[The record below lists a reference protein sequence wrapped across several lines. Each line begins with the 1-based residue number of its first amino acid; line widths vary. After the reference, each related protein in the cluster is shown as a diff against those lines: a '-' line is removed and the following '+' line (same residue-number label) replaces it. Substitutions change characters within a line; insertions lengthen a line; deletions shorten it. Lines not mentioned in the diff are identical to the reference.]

1 MPATRDA
8 PATQARP
15 ARSRL
20 DRPCDLCRR
29 HKHLCVIEVRGEPC
43 SSCRAR
49 KKSCTFDM
57 PPTAR
62 KRKPKA
68 ASSVERSTAVTES
81 SRDRAM
87 PDLPAT
93 SLDNPIPSFSTQGDV
108 RTGPQAPNTTAPNN
122 QSRIAGSSLGSG
134 TSYGRFGSEGEGLVN
149 DYSAY
154 PSGSRSAVP
163 WHRLQSDLP
172 QHASLDL
179 EEDNDDQ
186 EYHFLGADAFSALIL
201 KATGSATTS
210 QPSGGLSFRQVSSDP
225 KYPVYFVKHP
235 SLMYGRTSNNGRM
248 VYETILRLCEGVCQ
262 DVSLEAASVVRRC
275 TLPALPIINSKRLE
289 DSCMGLE
296 GSGPVPY
303 ALLSGII
310 AHSIHYL
317 PEITPLRKNLW
328 HEALLALD
336 DEYRQPRL
344 STLQLALLQ
353 IYSRPM
359 EIGENSGQITI
370 AIARAIGAAHLLGL
384 HIDPTNWSL
393 PYWET
398 SLRKRIW
405 WALLIQD
412 KWRALLY
419 GRPSYLHHKA
429 YHVSLPTLEDCDAE
443 QHASDSDWT
452 SMETFI
458 ATCRLTLIIDDLLEN
473 SHSMDSVGRREPSIT
488 RIARL
493 EAILK
498 HLDDLK
504 STLPEDLLRFN
515 VRDTILPTGVRS
527 FQLSYLGLGIIIRRL
542 LIDSLPENAQWQAV
556 AALSEA
562 YQSCQDMLNFISVL
576 VQADQN
582 MYWAPF
588 SAHHISN
595 TVNLLLR
602 IATKSRCGNDESMA
616 SQAIAAANDLITA
629 LISIYQA
636 TSWDTIGGALR
647 RIASLLLFAQH
658 ELIEVRMTYDQL
670 ATALH
675 IPLSDNILS
684 ADNFLTS
691 LGLMSDDALFQTGTD
706 QAWLAGLGLWNS
718 E

>member
-1 MPATRDA
+1 
-8 PATQARP
+8 
-15 ARSRL
+15 
-20 DRPCDLCRR
+20 
-29 HKHLCVIEVRGEPC
+29 
-43 SSCRAR
+43 
-49 KKSCTFDM
+49 M

-62 KRKPKA
+62 KRKA
-68 ASSVERSTAVTES
+68 NAVASAKKSIPAVESAP
-81 SRDRAM
+81 SRTL
-87 PDLPAT
+87 PDLQTT
-93 SLDNPIPSFSTQGDV
+93 SLDDPIPSF
-108 RTGPQAPNTTAPNN
+108 RTLGEVISAPQASNATTPNHQGHSA
-122 QSRIAGSSLGSG
+122 QSSAGNG
-134 TSYGRFGSEGEGLVN
+134 TSYGHFRSEGTRLVKN
-149 DYSAY
+149 YSSC
-154 PSGSRSAVP
+154 PSGSRSIVP
-163 WHRLQSDLP
+163 GHQLQSDLS
-172 QHASLDL
+172 QHPSLDL
-179 EEDNDDQ
+179 EESNDDQ
-186 EYHFLGADAFSALIL
+186 EYHFLGSDAFSALIL

-235 SLMYGRTSNNGRM
+235 SLMYGRG
-248 VYETILRLCEGVCQ
+248 CP
-262 DVSLEAASVVRRC
+262 DVSLKAASVVQRY
-275 TLPALPIINSKRLE
+275 TFPAIPIINFKRLE
-289 DSCMGLE
+289 NSCMGLQ

-310 AHSIHYL
+310 AHSIHYI
-317 PEITPLRKNLW
+317 PEIISLRKYLW
-328 HEALLALD
+328 QEALMALD

-344 STLQLALLQ
+344 SALQLALLQ
-353 IYSRPM
+353 MYSRPQ
-359 EIGENSGQITI
+359 EVGENSGQITI
-370 AIARAIGAAHLLGL
+370 AVGRAIGAAHLLGL

-393 PYWET
+393 PHWET

-429 YHVSLPTLEDCDAE
+429 HCVSLPTLEDCDAE
-443 QHASDSDWT
+443 EHASASDWT

-458 ATCRLTLIIDDLLEN
+458 ATCRLTLVIDDLLES
-473 SHSMDSVGRREPSIT
+473 SHSMGSVGGRELSIT

-493 EAILK
+493 EAVIK

-504 STLPEDLLRFN
+504 FTLPEDLVQFSG
-515 VRDTILPTGVRS
+515 RDTILPTGVRS
-527 FQLSYLGLGIIIRRL
+527 FQLSYLGLGVIIRRL

-562 YQSCQDMLNFISVL
+562 YHWCQDMINFVSVL

-582 MYWAPF
+582 LYWAPF

-602 IATKSRCGNDESMA
+602 IAMKSRCGSNESMA
-616 SQAIAAANDLITA
+616 SQAIAAANSFVTA
-629 LISIYQA
+629 LISLYQA

-647 RIASLLLFAQH
+647 RISSLLLFAQH
-658 ELIEVRMTYDQL
+658 ELIEVRMTYEQL

-675 IPLSDNILS
+675 IPLSDDMVS
-684 ADNFLTS
+684 ADDFLTS
-691 LGLMSDDALFQTGTD
+691 LGLMSNDALFQIGTD
-706 QAWLAGLGLWNS
+706 QAWLASLGLWNS